1 MWKYILK
8 RLLAL
13 IPVIAG
19 VILIVYLILNVV
31 PGDPARTALGDE
43 VSAEVLH
50 EWREER
56 GLNDPILVR
65 YFRYLG
71 GVVQGDFGNSFT
83 AMQTPVFDE
92 IMSRFPYTILLAV
105 MAMGIT
111 FILAFPLGIF
121 AAVKQNTW
129 FDGVSMFISLIG
141 VSMPIFWLGMLLLL
155 WFSLGLGWFPSVYG
169 PATSALWAV
178 VLPAVSLGFSAMA
191 SMARTTRSSML
202 EVVRQDYIRTARA
215 KGIGYSK
222 VIRKHAVRNSLI
234 PTLTIAGI
242 QIGNLLTGT
251 VIVEQVF
258 AWPGIGRLMVQ
269 SILANDFPM
278 VLGCMVL
285 FTLIF
290 AVTNLI
296 VDLAY
301 AYVDPRIRAQYS

>member
-13 IPVIAG
+13 IPVVAG
-19 VILIVYLILNVV
+19 VILIVYLILNIA
-31 PGDPARTALGDE
+31 PGDPARIALGDE

-50 EWREER
+50 QWREEH
-56 GLNDPILVR
+56 GLNDPILI
-65 YFRYLG
+65 RYLRYLAG
-71 GVVQGDFGNSFT
+71 FFTGDFGNSFSPL
-83 AMQTPVFDE
+83 QTPVFDE
-92 IMSRFPYTILLAV
+92 IMARFPYTIFLSV
-105 MAMGIT
+105 VAMVIT
-111 FILAFPLGIF
+111 FVLAFPLGIL
-121 AAVKQNTW
+121 AAIKQNTW
-129 FDGVSMFISLIG
+129 FDSISMFVSLIG

-155 WFSLGLGWFPSVYG
+155 WFSLGLGWFPSFG
-169 PATSALWAV
+169 ADSFAAV
-178 VLPAVSLGFSAMA
+178 VLPAVSLGFSSMA

-215 KGIGYSK
+215 KGIGYGR
-222 VIRKHAVRNSLI
+222 VIRKHAIRNSLI

-258 AWPGIGRLMVQ
+258 AWPGIGSLMIQ
-269 SILANDFPM
+269 SILARDFPM

-290 AVTNLI
+290 AIINLI